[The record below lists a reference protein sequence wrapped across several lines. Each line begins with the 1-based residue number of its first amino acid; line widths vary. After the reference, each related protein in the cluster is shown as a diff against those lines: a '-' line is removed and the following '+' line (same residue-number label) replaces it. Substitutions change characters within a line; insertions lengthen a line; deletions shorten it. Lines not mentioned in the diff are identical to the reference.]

1 MVCRKRSEHARLQPR
16 DKDGKFCSTSPSL
29 GGRVKHSARAKARRA
44 PLSSGGVGRTGG
56 RKSESDGNSDVVAI
70 PVVVLDDSDSGDDGD
85 SVSGDDHDSD
95 LMEAQAMR
103 KEFEVFKKE
112 AKQKY
117 NLAIQQRD
125 EALAQRDEA
134 RMQCGVLEFDV
145 EFLRTRIRMA
155 GYRIQELQE
164 KQGKK

>member
-1 MVCRKRSEHARLQPR
+1 MCLHCEEGITSGA
-16 DKDGKFCSTSPSL
+16 DG
-29 GGRVKHSARAKARRA
+29 
-44 PLSSGGVGRTGG
+44 SSGCEEGVQG
-56 RKSESDGNSDVVAI
+56 V
-70 PVVVLDDSDSGDDGD
+70 
-85 SVSGDDHDSD
+85 
-95 LMEAQAMR
+95 Q
-103 KEFEVFKKE
+103 KE

-134 RMQCGVLEFDV
+134 RMQCGVIEFDV
-145 EFLRTRIRMA
+145 EFLCTHLRMA

>member
-1 MVCRKRSEHARLQPR
+1 MNFCAYTVRKELHLVQ
-16 DKDGKFCSTSPSL
+16 
-29 GGRVKHSARAKARRA
+29 
-44 PLSSGGVGRTGG
+44 
-56 RKSESDGNSDVVAI
+56 
-70 PVVVLDDSDSGDDGD
+70 
-85 SVSGDDHDSD
+85 
-95 LMEAQAMR
+95 MEAQAVR
-103 KEFEVFKKE
+103 KEFELLKKE

-145 EFLRTRIRMA
+145 EFLRTRLRMA

>member
-1 MVCRKRSEHARLQPR
+1 MNFCAYTVRKELHLVQ
-16 DKDGKFCSTSPSL
+16 
-29 GGRVKHSARAKARRA
+29 
-44 PLSSGGVGRTGG
+44 
-56 RKSESDGNSDVVAI
+56 
-70 PVVVLDDSDSGDDGD
+70 
-85 SVSGDDHDSD
+85 
-95 LMEAQAMR
+95 MEAQAVR
-103 KEFEVFKKE
+103 KEFELLKKE

-145 EFLRTRIRMA
+145 EFLRTCLRMA

>member
-1 MVCRKRSEHARLQPR
+1 VNFCAYTVRKELHLVQ
-16 DKDGKFCSTSPSL
+16 
-29 GGRVKHSARAKARRA
+29 
-44 PLSSGGVGRTGG
+44 
-56 RKSESDGNSDVVAI
+56 
-70 PVVVLDDSDSGDDGD
+70 
-85 SVSGDDHDSD
+85 
-95 LMEAQAMR
+95 MEAQAMR
-103 KEFEVFKKE
+103 KEFEMFKKE

-145 EFLRTRIRMA
+145 EFLHIRLCMA

>member
-1 MVCRKRSEHARLQPR
+1 MQ
-16 DKDGKFCSTSPSL
+16 
-29 GGRVKHSARAKARRA
+29 
-44 PLSSGGVGRTGG
+44 
-56 RKSESDGNSDVVAI
+56 
-70 PVVVLDDSDSGDDGD
+70 
-85 SVSGDDHDSD
+85 
-95 LMEAQAMR
+95 MEAQAVR

-112 AKQKY
+112 SKQKY

-134 RMQCGVLEFDV
+134 RMQCGVIEFDV
-145 EFLRTRIRMA
+145 EFLRTHLHMA